1 MRSVRE
7 TTSERDEP
15 RAPERQPFVGPV
27 DMRILRR
34 SCAVLGGIGK
44 HYFRN
49 EMRGF
54 ERIPREQSLLVAN
67 HDGGVLPINGLL
79 FGAAWHPHFDYSR
92 ALYVLTHDLFQNMG
106 RRFGK
111 LMLDSGIIPADRGHM
126 NAAIAT
132 GASVLVFPGAARE
145 TFRPFWERAKIDLG
159 GRTGFIAQAIRHGLP
174 VTPVISAGSHE
185 TLVVLAKGDKFAR
198 AIGLPKLVRSA
209 DIWPVLLGLP
219 WGVWA
224 LPFLPQLPLP
234 AKITVEVLD
243 TIRLDDVAGR
253 RLTPADANDK
263 TIVDSLFRHVLGVM
277 QEGVTRLYAERR
289 YPFIG

>member
-7 TTSERDEP
+7 AAPTSGKDR
-15 RAPERQPFVGPV
+15 RQPFVGPV

-34 SCAVLGGIGK
+34 SCAILGAIGK

-54 ERIPREQSLLVAN
+54 ERLPREQSILVAN

-79 FGAAWHPHFDYSR
+79 FGAAWHPYHDYSR
-92 ALYVLTHDLFQNMG
+92 PLYVLTHDIFQ
-106 RRFGK
+106 RFGRGFGQ

-126 NAAIAT
+126 DAAIAT
-132 GASVLVFPGAARE
+132 GAPVLVFPGAARE
-145 TFRPFWERAKIDLG
+145 TFRPFWQRQKIDLG

-185 TLVVLAKGDKFAR
+185 TLVVLASGQKFAK

-243 TIRLDDVAGR
+243 TIRLDDIIGR
-253 RLTPADANDK
+253 RLTPADADDK
-263 TIVDSLFRHVLGVM
+263 TVVDTAFRHVLGVM

>member
-7 TTSERDEP
+7 AVPASGAERGQ
-15 RAPERQPFVGPV
+15 RFVGPV

-34 SCAVLGGIGK
+34 SCAILGAIGK

-54 ERIPREQSLLVAN
+54 ERLPREQSILVAN

-79 FGAAWHPHFDYSR
+79 FGAAWHPYHDYSR
-92 ALYVLTHDLFQNMG
+92 PLYVLTHDIFQ
-106 RRFGK
+106 RFGRSFGQ

-126 NAAIAT
+126 DAAIAT
-132 GASVLVFPGAARE
+132 GAPVLVFPGAARE
-145 TFRPFWERAKIDLG
+145 TFRPFWQRQKIDLG

-185 TLVVLAKGDKFAR
+185 TLIVLASGQKFAK

-219 WGVWA
+219 WGVWGGGR
-224 LPFLPQLPLP
+224 PPPRPDP
-234 AKITVEVLD
+234 ATITHH
-243 TIRLDDVAGR
+243 AGG
-253 RLTPADANDK
+253 
-263 TIVDSLFRHVLGVM
+263 F
-277 QEGVTRLYAERR
+277 
-289 YPFIG
+289 